1 MEKHMTYDSIVG
13 DELIGRRVTV
23 LECTDP
29 SWVNQSGVIVDETQ
43 HTFLIDIG
51 TKQKRI
57 AKQTATFAF
66 EYHEKKTVVKGS
78 RLMYRPEDRIKK
90 SR

>member
-1 MEKHMTYDSIVG
+1 MECDRIEG

-29 SWVNQSGVIVDETQ
+29 SWVNKSGVIVDETK
-43 HTFLIDIG
+43 HTFLIDLG
-51 TKQKRI
+51 NKQKRI

-66 EYHEKKTVVKGS
+66 EYHEKQTVVKGS
-78 RLMYRPEDRIKK
+78 RLVYRPEDRIKK
-90 SR
+90 AR

>member
-1 MEKHMTYDSIVG
+1 MEHDRIEG

-29 SWVNQSGVIVDETQ
+29 SWVNKSGVIVDETQ

-51 TKQKRI
+51 KKQKRI

-66 EYHEKKTVVKGS
+66 DYHNTRTVVKGS
-78 RLMYRPEDRIKK
+78 RLVHRPEDRIKK
-90 SR
+90 TR

>member
-1 MEKHMTYDSIVG
+1 MEHDRIEG

-29 SWVNQSGVIVDETQ
+29 SWVNQTGVIVDETQ
-43 HTFLIDIG
+43 HMFLIDLG
-51 TKQKRI
+51 NKQKKI

-66 EYHEKKTVVKGS
+66 DYHEKQTVVKGS
-78 RLMYRPEDRIKK
+78 RLVYRPEDRIKK

>member
-1 MEKHMTYDSIVG
+1 MEKTMEHDIILG

-43 HTFLIDIG
+43 HTFLIDLG
-51 TKQKRI
+51 KKQKRI

-78 RLMYRPEDRIKK
+78 RLVYRPEDRIKK

>member
-1 MEKHMTYDSIVG
+1 MENGRIEG

-29 SWVNQSGVIVDETQ
+29 SWVNKTGVIVDETQ
-43 HTFLIDIG
+43 YTLLIDLG
-51 TKQKRI
+51 KKQKRI

-66 EYHEKKTVVKGS
+66 DYHNRQTVVKGS
-78 RLMYRPEDRIKK
+78 RLVYRPEDRIKK
-90 SR
+90 AR

>member
-1 MEKHMTYDSIVG
+1 MEHDRIEV

-29 SWVNQSGVIVDETQ
+29 SWVNESGVIVDETQ

-51 TKQKRI
+51 KKQKRI

-66 EYHEKKTVVKGS
+66 DYHNKQTVVKGS
-78 RLMYRPEDRIKK
+78 RLVYRPEDRIKK
-90 SR
+90 TR

>member
-1 MEKHMTYDSIVG
+1 MEYDRIEG

-29 SWVNQSGVIVDETQ
+29 SWVNQSGVIIDETQ
-43 HTFLIDIG
+43 YTFLIEIG
-51 TKQKRI
+51 KKKKRI

-66 EYHEKKTVVKGS
+66 EYHDKKTIVKGT
-78 RLMYRPEDRIKK
+78 RLVYRPEDRIKK
-90 SR
+90 TR